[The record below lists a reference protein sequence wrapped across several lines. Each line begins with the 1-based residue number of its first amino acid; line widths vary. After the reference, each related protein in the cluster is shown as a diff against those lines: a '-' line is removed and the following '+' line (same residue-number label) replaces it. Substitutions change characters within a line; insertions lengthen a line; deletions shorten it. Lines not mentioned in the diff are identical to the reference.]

1 METAERD
8 RRNVARL
15 LAGGAALHLLVT
27 AIIYASGRLHI
38 LPGAISPAGVL
49 RGDAEGYF
57 EKSVA
62 LGGYL
67 SGLGARDEQVH
78 VRLYALS
85 SAVLTPLVGANIFGF
100 WLVSLALYLL
110 MLLLTYRIGR
120 ACFGARAGFAAALVG
135 LLPSLL
141 LHETQPLRDPLF
153 IVLMLTL
160 IWIAVRL
167 VGEPVSFTRA
177 AAYGSG
183 GCATLLLVW
192 MVRDNLL
199 PVYMGFI
206 VLALAALGVA
216 TLSVARGRLARLPNF
231 ACLLL
236 FLGAL
241 LLIPKAFPD
250 LVPPKMPMSS
260 AQEAALSEF
269 AARQVEAGRSD
280 TLFKVNVMRRKYV
293 VLYPEA
299 GSNIDAARGFGD
311 AGDMLS
317 YLPRAVLVG
326 LYAPFPNRWL
336 EGGTTV
342 GYIGHLIAG
351 AETSFIYLLS
361 IPGLACVWRSRRDA
375 RTWFLLTVVVL
386 GAAALGIV
394 VVNLG
399 ALYRMR
405 YVFWIVLV
413 ILAAGGM
420 ARPQGLNPALGLVAR
435 LRGTLLKPS
444 RQMPPVG

>member
-1 METAERD
+1 MEIAGRD
-8 RRNVARL
+8 RRNMARL
-15 LAGGAALHLLVT
+15 LAGGATLHLLST
-27 AIIYASGRLHI
+27 AIIYASGRSHI
-38 LPGAISPAGVL
+38 LPGVISPAGVL
-49 RGDAEGYF
+49 SGDAEGYF
-57 EKSVA
+57 EKSSV
-62 LGGYL
+62 LGGHL
-67 SGLGARDEQVH
+67 SGLFAHDEQVH

-85 SAVLTPLVGANIFGF
+85 SAVLTPLVGANVFGF

-120 ACFGARAGFAAALVG
+120 ACFGGRAGFAAALAG

-167 VGEPVSFTRA
+167 VSEPIRFTHA

-192 MVRDNLL
+192 LVRDNLL
-199 PVYMGFI
+199 PVYMSFI
-206 VLALAALGVA
+206 VLSLAALGAA
-216 TLSVARGRLARLPNF
+216 TLGVARGRLARLPNF

-241 LLIPKAFPD
+241 LLIPKVFSA
-250 LVPPKMPMSS
+250 LVPPRTSMSS

-280 TLFKVNVMRRKYV
+280 ALLKVNVMRRKFV

-311 AGDMLS
+311 AGDVLS

-336 EGGTTV
+336 EEGTTV

-351 AETSFIYLLS
+351 AETCFIYLLS
-361 IPGLACVWRSRRDA
+361 IPALACVWRSRRDA
-375 RTWFLLTVVVL
+375 RAWFLLTVVVF
-386 GAAALGIV
+386 GAAALGMV

-405 YVFWIVLV
+405 YVFWIVLM
-413 ILAAGGM
+413 ILAAGGV
-420 ARPQGLNPALGLVAR
+420 ARPQGLNPAVGLVAR

-444 RQMPPVG
+444 RQTPPAG